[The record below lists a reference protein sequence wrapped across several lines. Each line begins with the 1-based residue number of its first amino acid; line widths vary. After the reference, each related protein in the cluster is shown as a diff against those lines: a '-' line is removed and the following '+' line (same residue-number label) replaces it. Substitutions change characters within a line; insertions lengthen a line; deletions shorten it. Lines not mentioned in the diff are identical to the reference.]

1 MVSISPIGKKIVSSI
16 KRGLVTKKMAL
27 PQDVTLTP
35 LKTKSANATKAK
47 SAFSDCGGVETF
59 CTPLITF

>member
-1 MVSISPIGKKIVSSI
+1 
-16 KRGLVTKKMAL
+16 MAL